1 MNIWLGVCI
10 AMLIVIG
17 ILFLVLRS
25 RNKEITKLKTEV
37 INVTEKMKKEVTSA
51 EAIADARVNEA
62 KTGCEVEKKQLEQ
75 EVKIAEADKAEDQTD
90 FYNGLI
96 EGFNK

>member
-51 EAIADARVNEA
+51 EAKADARVNEV
-62 KTGCEVEKKQLEQ
+62 KTECEVEKKQSEQ